1 MRHKHTFTLM
11 TTIQALR
18 QIAVCLSVIARN
30 TARAV
35 NGFVTHR
42 PWIAM
47 ALTALIAF
55 AVAAAS
61 IMQARADRD
70 AALKAQY
77 RLQQQVDQLS
87 CAVQAERNAR

>member
-11 TTIQALR
+11 TTIQALG

-35 NGFVTHR
+35 NDFVTHR

-47 ALTALIAF
+47 TLTALIAF
-55 AVAAAS
+55 AVAAAC

-70 AALKAQY
+70 AALKAQFK
-77 RLQQQVDQLS
+77 LQQQVDQLS
-87 CAVQAERNAR
+87 CAVQAERSAR